1 MTGTTPT
8 PTPTRPRAWLRR
20 LLEVVAC
27 SLAVTC
33 LAAAVGYGWH
43 VAFGTR
49 WALAFVIARWIFIAT
64 ILLLPFVQLALDRR
78 GARRSIPWALRTP
91 WTPLL
96 LTVES
101 VVIDIVSAR
110 LHG

>member
-1 MTGTTPT
+1 MTSTP
-8 PTPTRPRAWLRR
+8 PSPPQRPRTWPRR

-27 SLAVTC
+27 SLLVTA
-33 LAAAVGYGWH
+33 LAALVGYAWH
-43 VAFGTR
+43 GAFGTR
-49 WALAFVIARWIFIAT
+49 WALAFVIARWIFIAI
-64 ILLLPFVQLALDRR
+64 ILLLPFVQHGLTKR

-101 VVIDIVSAR
+101 VVIDIISAR
-110 LHG
+110 LHD